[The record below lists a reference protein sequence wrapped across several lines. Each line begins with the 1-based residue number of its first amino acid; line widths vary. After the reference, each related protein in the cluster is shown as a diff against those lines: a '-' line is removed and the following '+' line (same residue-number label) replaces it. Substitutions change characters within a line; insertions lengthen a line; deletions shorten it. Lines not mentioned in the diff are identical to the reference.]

1 MTLTAVKVRQAKP
14 KEKDY
19 KLFDG
24 KGLFLLVKKNG
35 SKYWRLKYRYLGKE
49 KTLAIGVYPEVSL
62 AVAREEMEKARRLL
76 NKENRD
82 PMAERQLQ
90 KLSRIEQT
98 ENAFQIIAREW
109 LGINDLWSDRHR
121 KRVLK
126 SLEKDVFPFI
136 GNRPITE
143 IHPPELLAVIRKVE
157 SRDALDVASRVL
169 QRCSSVFR
177 YAIQTGRA
185 SANPATE
192 LKGVLRT
199 RKVQHVASV
208 PRAELPEMINAIDR
222 YDGNP
227 ITKYALK
234 LLLLTFVRPGELRGG
249 RWEEIDFE
257 NAQWRIPAERMKM
270 GTEHIVPLS
279 RQALVVLEA
288 MRSIT
293 GTADLI
299 FHGERTRLKSISEN
313 TMTFALYRLGY
324 KGRATPHGFRAT
336 ASSIL
341 NEQGFNPDAIE
352 RQLSHTERNNVRS
365 AYTHHARYLGERQK
379 MMQWW
384 ADYLDS
390 VSIGEKVVPIR
401 GAKWQ
406 GKELN

>member
-1 MTLTAVKVRQAKP
+1 MKLTAIKVRQAKP
-14 KEKDY
+14 DEREY

-24 KGLFLLVKKNG
+24 KGLYLLVKKNG

-192 LKGVLRT
+192 LEGVLRT

-257 NAQWRIPAERMKM
+257 NAQWRIPVERMKM

-365 AYTHHARYLGERQK
+365 AYTHHARYLEKRQE

>member
-90 KLSRIEQT
+90 KISRIQQT
-98 ENAFQIIAREW
+98 ENAFEVIAREW
-109 LGINDLWSDRHR
+109 VDINELWSDRHR
-121 KRVLK
+121 KRVIN
-126 SLEKDVFPFI
+126 SLDKDVFKII
-136 GNRPITE
+136 GNRPIAE
-143 IHPPELLAVIRKVE
+143 IQPPEVLCVIRKVE
-157 SRDALDVASRVL
+157 SRDALDVASRIL

-185 SANPATE
+185 TTNPATE

-208 PRAELPEMINAIDR
+208 PRSELPGLISAIER

-234 LLLLTFVRPGELRGG
+234 LLLLTFVRPGELRGA
-249 RWEEIDFE
+249 RWEEFDFE
-257 NAQWRIPAERMKM
+257 SEQWRIPPNRMKM

-279 RQALVVLEA
+279 RQALAVLKT

-293 GTADLI
+293 GTAELV
-299 FHGERTRLKSISEN
+299 FHGERTRLKPISEN

-365 AYTHHARYLGERQK
+365 AYTHHARYLEERQE

-390 VSIGEKVVPIR
+390 VSEKGTLIR
-401 GAKWQ
+401 NV
-406 GKELN
+406 E